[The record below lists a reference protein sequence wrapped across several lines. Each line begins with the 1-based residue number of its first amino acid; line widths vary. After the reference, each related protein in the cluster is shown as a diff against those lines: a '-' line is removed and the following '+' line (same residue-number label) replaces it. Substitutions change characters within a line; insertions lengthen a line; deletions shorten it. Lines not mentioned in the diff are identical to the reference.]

1 VLCHR
6 LSPRVTKSPG
16 AKLAEPP
23 LLLPDAREM
32 DWPSLVDTATRSLMQ
47 AQHDEAV
54 PEAARNG
61 ESLGHWV
68 DNVAEHLGL
77 DSTVS
82 NT

>member
-1 VLCHR
+1 MLGHR

-16 AKLAEPP
+16 AKIAEP

-47 AQHDEAV
+47 VQHDEPV

-82 NT
+82 NA